1 MTQEDQ
7 VFVANVVVNDLTQV
21 MITSSVISWP
31 TCVVVELSAITKN
44 HKYKGLHEGHHFTSM
59 AMEMHGAPGH
69 DMDRFIKECARLFHD
84 RQSKGHFSLSFCIQ
98 VFRQCVSIVLQHV
111 LAFTIERKITL
122 SSNACSKPPIIMR
135 FHDLHVGNIRRVMGK
150 ITSYHKRH

>member
-1 MTQEDQ
+1 
-7 VFVANVVVNDLTQV
+7 
-21 MITSSVISWP
+21 
-31 TCVVVELSAITKN
+31 VELSAITKN

-111 LAFTIERKITL
+111 LAFAIKKKIAL
-122 SSNACSKPPIIMR
+122 VGDAYSKPLITIK
-135 FHDLHVGNIRRVMGK
+135 FHDSHASDIRRVVG
-150 ITSYHKRH
+150 